1 MGKNPLVSV
10 IVPIYN
16 AELYLDDCIKS
27 ILNQAYSFF
36 EIILVDDGST
46 DNSLNICH
54 KYMKENNNIKVIS
67 QKNGGQNNARFSGLN
82 LSKGEVIIFV
92 DADDLLEKNL
102 IEKLISAMV
111 ENDSDVVISGVK
123 KWKDE
128 RYIKN
133 QMYLEGAYEGKTLA
147 RKIIDTNHFYRANI
161 NTSLCANAFKRDIIL
176 YVFENMDLKINYSE
190 DVISV
195 ILACYFSNK
204 AYVMNDF
211 LYVQRMHDN
220 SFTHM
225 HTKSNV
231 ESQKRLFSYMNGWER
246 KYIFDQQIHQEIDFL
261 IKRDLLIGGYD
272 AFEELPYLFPFRDVK
287 QGSRIIIYGAG
298 AMGQEIISSVKRTKK
313 YEICAVV
320 DKNMFTKKIEDQVVI
335 LPEDLVGMPCTYD
348 YVVIANSKDIP
359 SRQIYRD
366 LIRIGIPEGKIKKVS
381 KTLVEEL
388 NLEEIW
394 GTLL

>member
-1 MGKNPLVSV
+1 MKKNPFVSV
-10 IVPIYN
+10 IVPIFN

-27 ILNQAYSFF
+27 ILNQTYAHF

-46 DNSLNICH
+46 DNSLNICY
-54 KYMKENNNIKVIS
+54 KYMEENNNIKVIN
-67 QKNGGQNNARFSGLN
+67 QMNGGQNSARFLGLK
-82 LSKGEVIIFV
+82 LSKGEIIIFV

-102 IEKLISAMV
+102 IDKLISTMV
-111 ENDSDVVISGVK
+111 ENDSDIVISGVK
-123 KWKDE
+123 KWEGKK
-128 RYIKN
+128 YTKN
-133 QMYLEGAYEGKTLA
+133 QMYLEGAYEGKMLA
-147 RKIIDTNHFYRANI
+147 RNIIDTNHFYRANI
-161 NTSLCANAFKRDIIL
+161 TTSLYANAFKRNIIL
-176 YVFENMDLKINYSE
+176 YVFENMDLKITYSE
-190 DVISV
+190 DVICV
-195 ILACYFSNK
+195 IQACYFSNK
-204 AYVMNDF
+204 AYVLNDY
-211 LYVQRMHDN
+211 LYMQRMHDN

-335 LPEDLVGMPCTYD
+335 LPEDLVGMSCTYD
-348 YVVIANSKDIP
+348 YVVIANSKDIA
-359 SRQIYRD
+359 SRQIYLD
-366 LIRIGIPEGKIKKVS
+366 LIRDGIPEEKIKIVS